1 MKKNYIVLPIFNDWK
16 SLEKVLIILNKSFK
30 NTKSSNHV
38 VIVNDCSFNNLQ
50 KNKYKNFDNF
60 KSLKLI
66 NLKKNVGSQK
76 AIFFGLKYLQKKIT
90 KKTDQIIIS
99 ILDSDG
105 EDNPKKLKELIHL
118 ANQKKDYVIF
128 ASRKERTESIFFRLL
143 NYFRLFITFILTGK
157 FINFGNFSSF
167 SSSILKKI
175 LINDNL
181 YLAYSSGVL
190 KNYNKIYLHDV
201 KKQKRFYGNSK
212 VNFRFLINH
221 SIKIVSIHYVSF
233 FFRTLFLTLILFYYL
248 SNLHLKMLILFA
260 FIAIN
265 FVLFFINLLNKIKN
279 KSLSIIKS
287 VDIL

>member
-1 MKKNYIVLPIFNDWK
+1 MKKNYIILPIFNDWK

-30 NTKSSNHV
+30 NNKSSNHII
-38 VIVNDCSFNNLQ
+38 IVNDCSFNVLQRHKFKNL
-50 KNKYKNFDNF
+50 NNF

-76 AIFFGLKYLQKKIT
+76 AIFFGLKYLQKKI
-90 KKTDQIIIS
+90 KKKIKQTTIS

-105 EDNPKKLKELIHL
+105 EDNPKMLKKLIYL
-118 ANQKKDYVIF
+118 ANKKRKYFIF
-128 ASRKERTESIFFRLL
+128 ASRKERTENIFFRLL
-143 NYFRLFITFILTGK
+143 NNLRLFLTYAFTGK

-190 KNYNKIYLHDV
+190 KNYKKIYLYDV

-212 VNFRFLINH
+212 VNFKFLLDH
-221 SIKIVSIHYVSF
+221 SIKIVSIHYVSV

-248 SNLHLKMLILFA
+248 SNPNLKILIFLS

-265 FVLFFINLLNKIKN
+265 FILFSINFFNKTKN

-287 VDIL
+287 VKMI

>member
-1 MKKNYIVLPIFNDWK
+1 MKNNYIILPVFDDWE
-16 SLEKVLIILNKSFK
+16 SLEKVLIILDKSLKNNKS
-30 NTKSSNHV
+30 NNHII
-38 VIVNDCSFNNLQ
+38 IVNDCSFNVL
-50 KNKYKNFDNF
+50 KKHKIKNFNGF
-60 KSLKLI
+60 KSIKLI

-76 AIFFGLKYLQKKIT
+76 AIFFGLRYLQKKIK
-90 KKTDQIIIS
+90 KKTNQTTIS

-105 EDNPKKLKELIHL
+105 EDNPKMLQKLIYL
-118 ANQKKDYVIF
+118 ANQKKDYFIF
-128 ASRKERTESIFFRLL
+128 ASRKERTENIFFRLL
-143 NYFRLFITFILTGK
+143 NNLRLFLTYAFTGQ

-190 KNYNKIYLHDV
+190 KNYKKIYLHGV
-201 KKQKRFYGNSK
+201 RKQKRFYGNSK

-248 SNLHLKMLILFA
+248 SNLHLKMIILFA
-260 FIAIN
+260 FITIN

-279 KSLSIIKS
+279 KNLSLIKS